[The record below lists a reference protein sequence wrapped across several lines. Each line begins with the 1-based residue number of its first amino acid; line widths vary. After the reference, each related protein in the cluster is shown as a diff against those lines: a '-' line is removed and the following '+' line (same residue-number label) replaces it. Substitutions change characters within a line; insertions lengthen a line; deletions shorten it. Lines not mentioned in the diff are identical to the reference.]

1 MKDIIIKNFIDTVS
15 DYLEALANRDGDHEE
30 KAAYCADQIYRQSK
44 GMKDVELID
53 SFGYSAR
60 RCGGVLAQYID
71 DATEEVAINMEMSEE
86 ALAIMLENA
95 YPQIVAYE
103 TDKAYKDSSET
114 FDIDYWIDDAVGEI
128 AAKKVSDS
136 EETPDA

>member
-1 MKDIIIKNFIDTVS
+1 MFKFG
-15 DYLEALANRDGDHEE
+15 LGF
-30 KAAYCADQIYRQSK
+30 SK
-44 GMKDVELID
+44 TTLID
-53 SFGYSAR
+53 KVKSVIKQILR
-60 RCGGVLAQYID
+60 QYPDEAVEEIVITKQLNEND
-71 DATEEVAINMEMSEE
+71 LCTILEEV
-86 ALAIMLENA
+86 

-136 EETPDA
+136 EENPDA